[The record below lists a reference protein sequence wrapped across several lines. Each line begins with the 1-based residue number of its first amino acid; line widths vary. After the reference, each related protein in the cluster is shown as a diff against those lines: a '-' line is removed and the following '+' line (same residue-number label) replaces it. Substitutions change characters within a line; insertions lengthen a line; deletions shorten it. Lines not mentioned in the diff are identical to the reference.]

1 MIASPSTSML
11 GNSRSSAESGALA
24 AAAFEYIDKGITVNH
39 VPPGFIDTPLVR
51 ESDVDVEVVAAM
63 TPMKRA
69 ALGAVS
75 PDGITPHL
83 PVY

>member
-1 MIASPSTSML
+1 M
-11 GNSRSSAESGALA
+11 
-24 AAAFEYIDKGITVNH
+24 NH

-51 ESDVDVEVVAAM
+51 ESDVDVEAVAAM
-63 TPMKRA
+63 MPMKRA